1 METKRYHYA
10 SDPSTAY
17 VLYPALGGFAT
28 TDAINHAARIQN
40 ERTIIRF
47 DSFSGYETMRD
58 CEEDIDQWAKLKN
71 DEVIWQ

>member
-17 VLYPALGGFAT
+17 VLYPTLGGFAT

-40 ERTIIRF
+40 ERHIVKF
-47 DSFSGYETMRD
+47 NSHSGYQTMQD
-58 CEEDIDQWAKLKN
+58 CMEDIDQWAKLKN